1 MITWA
6 RTRSSGGRLF
16 PLREADGCVRR
27 QVSTS
32 VIYPIPW
39 GWGDNVKMARTFL
52 EDRWLPKSV
61 LCLRDYDRHKFLLD
75 LIAGITVGLVALPLA
90 MAFAIASGLTP
101 QAGIYCA
108 IVTGFLISALGG
120 SKMQIGG
127 PTGAFV
133 VVVAGI
139 VAVHGV
145 DGLFM
150 CTVMAGVLLV
160 IMGITGLGT
169 AVKFIPRPVVIGF
182 TNGIAVLIASTQ
194 VKDFFGLHLDKVP
207 GVFWLRVEALAG
219 NFHTLSFEATTL
231 AVFTLLTLIICRGL
245 SARIPGPIVALLLV
259 TFAVYF
265 FKLPVETIGTRFGGI
280 PSGLPHWQIPHF
292 RTDLIHGLLG
302 PAFTVAMLGAI
313 ESLMSAVVSDRM
325 SNDRHNP
332 NVELIGQGVA
342 NIFSPMF
349 GGLPA
354 TGAIART
361 ATNIRSGAQ
370 TPVAGMIH
378 ALTLLCILLFAAP
391 LVSYV
396 PMAAL
401 AGILMIV
408 AYNMGEWREIPQ
420 LLKLTKTDISIWLV
434 TFALTVFADLTVAVE
449 AGMILAALLFISR
462 VASTTTVSQVTEDYV
477 EDGRVHILQDKDIPY
492 YATIFRI
499 HGPFLF
505 GATDKIWA
513 VTEDLHSLPP
523 VVILRL
529 RNMTALDATGLF
541 AIEEVAKQLHA
552 SKRTLILCGAREQPA
567 QLIHQAEFAEV
578 IGEENICDNVQ
589 DALRRAE
596 EVYEGLEQKFV
607 GAKA

>member
-1 MITWA
+1 
-6 RTRSSGGRLF
+6 
-16 PLREADGCVRR
+16 
-27 QVSTS
+27 
-32 VIYPIPW
+32 
-39 GWGDNVKMARTFL
+39 MARTFL
-52 EDRWLPKSV
+52 NENWLSQFV
-61 LCLRDYDRHKFLLD
+61 LLLRTYDRHKFLLD
-75 LIAGITVGLVALPLA
+75 LVAGVTVGLVALPLA

-120 SKMQIGG
+120 SKTQIGG

-160 IMGITGLGT
+160 IMGVTGLGT
-169 AVKFIPRPVVIGF
+169 GVKFIPRPVVIGF

-194 VKDFFGLHLDKVP
+194 IKDFFGLHLDKVP
-207 GVFWLRVEALAG
+207 GVFWLRMEALAG
-219 NFHTLSFEATTL
+219 NFHTLSFEATAL
-231 AVFTLLTLIICRGL
+231 AVFTLLTLIICRSL
-245 SARIPGPIVALLLV
+245 SARIPGPIVALLLA
-259 TFAVYF
+259 TSAVYF
-265 FKLPVETIGTRFGGI
+265 FKLPVETIGTKFGGI
-280 PSGLPHWQIPHF
+280 PGGLPHLQIPKFHS
-292 RTDLIHGLLG
+292 DLIHGLLG

-361 ATNIRSGAQ
+361 ATNIRSGAK
-370 TPVAGMIH
+370 TPIAGMMH
-378 ALTLLCILLFAAP
+378 AVTLLMVILFAAP
-391 LVSYV
+391 YARFIPLSV
-396 PMAAL
+396 L
-401 AGILMIV
+401 AGILMVV

-449 AGMILAALLFISR
+449 AGMILAAL
-462 VASTTTVSQVTEDYV
+462 
-477 EDGRVHILQDKDIPY
+477 
-492 YATIFRI
+492 
-499 HGPFLF
+499 
-505 GATDKIWA
+505 
-513 VTEDLHSLPP
+513 
-523 VVILRL
+523 
-529 RNMTALDATGLF
+529 
-541 AIEEVAKQLHA
+541 
-552 SKRTLILCGAREQPA
+552 
-567 QLIHQAEFAEV
+567 
-578 IGEENICDNVQ
+578 
-589 DALRRAE
+589 
-596 EVYEGLEQKFV
+596 
-607 GAKA
+607 